1 MQQFKKTWKAK
12 GALINKCDAISGVI
26 WIIKTALNKIIQG
39 IVAAALNVFGPFWV
53 ALCESTSN
61 LGPLGDI
68 SNDNLSWGLTALQYG
83 LDEMYKKY
91 RDAGKKVLAGM
102 SNHGLD
108 WSLCLYSISFCAN
121 TLYIPFNS
129 FLSYSGSKIFSMC
142 SLILRTWFLQSFFL
156 SVSLLHTCIRF
167 LSMFLLYFFIHHS
180 LFSCHFPC

>member
-12 GALINKCDAISGVI
+12 GALISKCHVISGVI
-26 WIIKTALNKIIQG
+26 WIIKTVLNKIAQAFMVIAG
-39 IVAAALNVFGPFWV
+39 NAAGAFWV
-53 ALCESTSN
+53 ALCESTSS
-61 LGPLGDI
+61 LGPLDI
-68 SNDNLSWGLTALQYG
+68 SNDNLSWGLTALQYE
-83 LDEMYKKY
+83 LERLYKKY

-142 SLILRTWFLQSFFL
+142 SLILRT
-156 SVSLLHTCIRF
+156 
-167 LSMFLLYFFIHHS
+167 
-180 LFSCHFPC
+180 